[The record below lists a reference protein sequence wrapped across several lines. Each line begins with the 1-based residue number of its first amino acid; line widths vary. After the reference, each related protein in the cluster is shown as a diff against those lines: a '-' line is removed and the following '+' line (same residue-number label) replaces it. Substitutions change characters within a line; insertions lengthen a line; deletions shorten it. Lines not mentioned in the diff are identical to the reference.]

1 MHLAYL
7 ILTLFLGQLL
17 GTTGQIPVTQEDGQ
31 VMVKQRHPFQTTC
44 TYQISNFGGLLWY
57 QARKGQ
63 APQLISYHAGPGA
76 KHSGRITT
84 HLNTTGKYSV
94 LQVEEVEVS
103 DSALYLC
110 AVQDTLVQGTSS
122 AVQEPRG
129 GREGGRGCVC
139 ESAQQGRFH
148 CSSEDQLNSGQTA
161 RAGLQ
166 HGWQPP
172 CPPPQPGH
180 SRSQQ
185 RCRGQKEELCLGAMA
200 RGSAMLPPVGC
211 QSRSG
216 SASDAVSVVCGMGRS
231 CVLSLAMANVLVWLI
246 VVVL

>member
-17 GTTGQIPVTQEDGQ
+17 GTMGQIKVTQEDGQ
-31 VMVKQRHPFQTTC
+31 VIVKQRHPFQTTC
-44 TYQISNFGGLLWY
+44 KYQTNNFYGLFWY
-57 QARKGQ
+57 QLQKGQ
-63 APQLISYHAGPGA
+63 APQLVSYHAGPGA
-76 KHSGRITT
+76 KQSGRITT
-84 HLNTTGKYSV
+84 LLNTTGKYSV

-129 GREGGRGCVC
+129 GREGGREGGDV
-139 ESAQQGRFH
+139 SVRG
-148 CSSEDQLNSGQTA
+148 SEDQLNSGQTA

-185 RCRGQKEELCLGAMA
+185 RCRGQKEELCLGGMA
-200 RGSAMLPPVGC
+200 RGWAILPPVGC
-211 QSRSG
+211 QWRSG
-216 SASDAVSVVCGMGRS
+216 SASHAVSVVCGMGHS